1 MYCSQA
7 SMRKCDIC
15 PCKFDKTRIAA
26 SLMFFDSIC
35 IRDHLGGSRNQWD
48 DGLEAVL
55 KLGSIR
61 NGEE

>member
-1 MYCSQA
+1 
-7 SMRKCDIC
+7 MRKCDIC